1 MNRIRFMSDEP
12 SQQARMELIVPENQS
27 AGTYANGFG
36 TWFNQTD
43 FTIDYFVHL
52 PASEQTDEAGET
64 YLHAPVQVVSRIK
77 LPPTLIFRLMQQLES
92 AYTDYESMFGP
103 VTPLGDDPT
112 LIPPS

>member
-1 MNRIRFMSDEP
+1 MTDQP
-12 SQQARMELIVPENQS
+12 TLPPRMEVIVPMDQS

-52 PASEQTDEAGET
+52 PADQRLDEET
-64 YLHAPVQVVSRIK
+64 GGSYLHAPVQVVSRIK

-92 AYTDYESMFGP
+92 SYTEYERMFGT
-103 VTPLGDDPT
+103 VTPLGETDLT
-112 LIPPS
+112 PPS

>member
-1 MNRIRFMSDEP
+1 M
-12 SQQARMELIVPENQS
+12 RMELIVPEDQS

-52 PASEQTDEAGET
+52 PANEQIDEETGST
-64 YLHAPVQVVSRIK
+64 YLHAPVQVVARIK

-92 AYTDYESMFGP
+92 TYTEYERMFGA
-103 VTPLGDDPT
+103 VTPLGDSPDLT
-112 LIPPS
+112 PPS